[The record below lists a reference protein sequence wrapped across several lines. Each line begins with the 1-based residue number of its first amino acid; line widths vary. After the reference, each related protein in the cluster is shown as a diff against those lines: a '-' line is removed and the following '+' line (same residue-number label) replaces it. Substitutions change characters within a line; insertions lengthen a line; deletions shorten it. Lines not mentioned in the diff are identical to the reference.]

1 MTGDDR
7 RSAQPGSD
15 STDRWPLHFDERVT
29 VPERAHTPPVM
40 DRRIEVRPLR
50 PDEREVWEPLWSG
63 YLTFYEAVLGPD
75 VTDTTWR
82 RLHDPTEPMHVL
94 GALLDGRLVGIVHYL
109 FHRSTWTVGDYCY
122 LQDLYTEPDARGLG
136 AGRALIEAVTER
148 ARAAG
153 ASRVYWL
160 THESN
165 ATARALYDRVA
176 DRPGFIQYRRV
187 L

>member
-1 MTGDDR
+1 MGQAIEIR
-7 RSAQPGSD
+7 
-15 STDRWPLHFDERVT
+15 
-29 VPERAHTPPVM
+29 PV
-40 DRRIEVRPLR
+40 R
-50 PDEREVWEPLWSG
+50 PDERDAWEPLWSG
-63 YLTFYEAVLGPD
+63 YLTFYKTAVASE
-75 VTDTTWR
+75 VTDTTWQ

-94 GALLDGRLVGIVHYL
+94 GAYIDGRLIGIVHYL

-122 LQDLYTEPDARGLG
+122 LQDLFTTPESRGLG

-148 ARAAG
+148 AREAG

-165 ATARALYDRVA
+165 TVARGLYDRLA
-176 DRPGFIQYRRV
+176 DRPGFIQYRRN